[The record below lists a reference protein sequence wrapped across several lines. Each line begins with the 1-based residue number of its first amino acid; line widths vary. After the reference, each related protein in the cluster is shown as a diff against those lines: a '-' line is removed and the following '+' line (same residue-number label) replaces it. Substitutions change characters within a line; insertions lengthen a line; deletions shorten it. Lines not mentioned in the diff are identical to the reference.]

1 MRCTTVR
8 EGILPGKFS
17 RAITGRCRLGFILLV
32 IAVICYAEALRH
44 SAQADELQSG
54 IAAYDRGDYARA
66 LKIFTPL
73 AKRCDK
79 YAESHFGA
87 IAHAQYKL
95 GQMYWA
101 GLGVPKDYDE
111 AAKWYQRAADR
122 GQAEAQAALADMYL
136 HGQSVPRGT
145 EKAVELYRK
154 AANQGMAFAQYQM
167 GTMHYEG
174 AIVAKDPVQAYLWF
188 SLALTGLK
196 PGAFR
201 DDATKAL
208 HHLAR
213 QMSSDQLSEAERLV
227 DAWVPLSELA
237 ETLWPP
243 RIPPDLT
250 FEDLKADAGEDCA
263 ESEGRDTCAC
273 EWARRATKMPC
284 IPIESWCELL
294 KERDFQ

>member
-1 MRCTTVR
+1 
-8 EGILPGKFS
+8 
-17 RAITGRCRLGFILLV
+17 LGFILLV

-54 IAAYDRGDYARA
+54 IAAYDRGNYARA